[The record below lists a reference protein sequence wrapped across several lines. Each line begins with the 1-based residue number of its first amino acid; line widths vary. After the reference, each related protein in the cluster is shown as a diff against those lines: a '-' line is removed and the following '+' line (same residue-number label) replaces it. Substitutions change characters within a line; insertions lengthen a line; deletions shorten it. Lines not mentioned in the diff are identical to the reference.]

1 MHQGKQLLVFI
12 FLVYSFLM
20 AFIKVHT
27 YLHIFREDHK
37 ICELTLLVLM
47 FEKKEGD
54 FSKHLWPSNRTSTTQ
69 LVCIKLIA
77 LKIVS
82 IYQKHIYP
90 CILWSTSF
98 QALRAWI
105 LEFEMSVH
113 RICEFDPFWTKK
125 KILQKDRHTDT
136 QTDGNTHRHSS
147 LDCGLLI
154 MA

>member
-1 MHQGKQLLVFI
+1 MSDVQTNRSLSIRFIPYFSDATIYVGGLDEKVNESLLWELFVQGGPVVNVHMPKDRVTMMHQGKQLLVFI

-37 ICELTLLVLM
+37 ICELPLLVLM

-90 CILWSTSF
+90 CIL
-98 QALRAWI
+98 
-105 LEFEMSVH
+105 
-113 RICEFDPFWTKK
+113 
-125 KILQKDRHTDT
+125 
-136 QTDGNTHRHSS
+136 
-147 LDCGLLI
+147 
-154 MA
+154 